1 MTLGYS
7 FINDN
12 NTQNKSNITKNQRK
26 KTIKR
31 RTPAYYDDDN
41 EKRSPEIKKVTRDF
55 INKVENDVPMPMEP
69 DYLDDNDQ
77 LADFEP
83 IPAPEQNTKSDKPV
97 QNETYNPTY
106 TDTYSKEADEKLDD
120 SIDIETLNKL
130 NIGQDMTGN
139 YVSQYKINNNNNVPY
154 FVQQKNNMTQPLPQ
168 LDERLVEKINYM
180 IKLLEDNHDEKTGH
194 VTEELILY
202 GFLGIFIIFVVDS
215 FVRVGKYTR

>member
-1 MTLGYS
+1 MPLGYS

-12 NTQNKSNITKNQRK
+12 NTQNKSNMTKNQRK

-31 RTPAYYDDDN
+31 RTAAYYDDDN

-97 QNETYNPTY
+97 QNEPYNPTY

-120 SIDIETLNKL
+120 SIDMEALNKL

-154 FVQQKNNMTQPLPQ
+154 FVQQKNNMAQPLPQ

-180 IKLLEDNHDEKTGH
+180 IKLLEDSHDEKTGH